1 MSIYSVSLRRDAEDD
16 SFLFSHLGD
25 STFPQRLRDAA
36 DCNSFPFTIDITYYR
51 QMDGNFSAVHF
62 IESSDVMILTLEFK
76 LDQTGQQLRLSSNLR
91 YQILSQSE
99 DVNRRSQV
107 FPAKEFLQYSVVQ
120 MYNLLC
126 GRAILQETHLAQR
139 FRWMALDLYEKDA
152 DDHYKLAYCS
162 DYNLFN
168 VLNKYPILEAHCDE
182 TKKQLVTLLC
192 IGNRVK
198 VTLCRQRK
206 NEQVYIEANPRFK
219 LIKIYPILIT
229 KRVK

>member
-1 MSIYSVSLRRDAEDD
+1 MSLYNIALFRNGEVDD
-16 SFLFSHLGD
+16 FQIRQLDDPTFS
-25 STFPQRLRDAA
+25 QRLNDAI
-36 DCNSFPFTIDITYYR
+36 DKNSFPFSIDITYYR
-51 QMDGNFSAVHF
+51 QMDGDFSASRVVVNA
-62 IESSDVMILTLEFK
+62 DVMILTLDFK
-76 LDQTGQQLRLSSNLR
+76 RDPTGQQLRLSRNIR
-91 YQILSQSE
+91 YRILSQSE
-99 DVNRRSQV
+99 EVNGRSQV
-107 FPAKEFLQYSVVQ
+107 FPSREFLQYSVIQ

-126 GRAILQETHLAQR
+126 GRAILQETYLAHR
-139 FRWMALDLYEKDA
+139 LRWLALDLYERDA
-152 DDHYKLAYCS
+152 DGNYKLAYCS

-206 NEQVYIEANPRFK
+206 KEPVYIEANPRFK